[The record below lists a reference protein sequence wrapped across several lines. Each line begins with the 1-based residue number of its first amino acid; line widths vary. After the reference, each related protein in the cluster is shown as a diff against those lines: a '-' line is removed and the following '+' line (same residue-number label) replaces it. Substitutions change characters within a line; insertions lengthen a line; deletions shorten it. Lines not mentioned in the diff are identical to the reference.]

1 MTADIIAGVYG
12 LPGTGKTTLMA
23 SIATHA
29 LSGRS
34 FLGIPPKDRVFSN
47 VPIPGTYVLTA
58 DMIGVCDLSNALIL
72 IDEACQWFDSR
83 SWKTMPKCVSDFF
96 QTIRHEHSS
105 IVMFY
110 QCFNDV
116 DVRFRSLCSQHFLLF
131 SFWDFTVVKPIVHK
145 QDIYNFRPDDR
156 YCYDYWYNWRLVYRP
171 RYYHLFDS
179 YIRFRKY
186 DPVPLTLHPGENS
199 LVKPRLFD
207 RILSR
212 IKHAPRSS

>member
-12 LPGTGKTTLMA
+12 LPGTGKTTLMSA
-23 SIATHA
+23 IATRA

-34 FLGIPPKDRVFSN
+34 FLGIPPKGRVFSN

-131 SFWDFTVVKPIVHK
+131 SFLDFTVVKPIVHK
-145 QDIYNFRPDDR
+145 QDIYNFRPDEER
-156 YCYDYWYNWRLVYRP
+156 EAQA
-171 RYYHLFDS
+171 HIS
-179 YIRFRKY
+179 
-186 DPVPLTLHPGENS
+186 
-199 LVKPRLFD
+199 
-207 RILSR
+207 
-212 IKHAPRSS
+212 